1 MPVEWVYKQLI
12 IQSKIFQS
20 GSKSMAYYKQLTE
33 VDNTGGDV
41 WIHKIEGS
49 TKGTWYARIK
59 RENAAGY
66 FKKSLKTTD
75 MYKAKTKALQYWV
88 QLREA
93 EEQNVVL
100 APRNNFRALMKA
112 WFKWQ
117 ERTGRGEVALKSCF
131 YQFKNYYEPYF
142 GAYNVANVTERAYIK
157 YLNEHRLQPSKC
169 PNMRK
174 KPTIR
179 TLDAEQSNLRS
190 FLRWCFIEGKM
201 RARPDMRRV
210 LKNEWWITEKHL
222 VDWDKPQRRDMI
234 SMETYEGFRRFLRVV
249 ENRRGDDTYESDYQ
263 KMSRRRMHFYLLTIY
278 NFVCRAGEEALMLKF
293 EDFAVHQSEIQE
305 DSFYMTINVKY
316 GKVIKRNRGGNKSI
330 TYFSDYNYLGY
341 FLQWVEFL
349 KELGFPTGPQDWVF
363 PVAKVRGKSK
373 YHRWRESND
382 LFDGDYKP
390 FTSQGATRFLKAA
403 RPKVKEWMKKNKTL
417 TPRIAEE
424 IDVFSAYSVRHM
436 AIKNLITESGYDFH
450 RVAERAN
457 TGVRMIESFYYSYGT
472 KPEGRLV
479 SKHPTPEAK
488 NMQRYKGSEI
498 ASVSTIVS
506 LKASKASKKKGQ
518 KK

>member
-1 MPVEWVYKQLI
+1 M
-12 IQSKIFQS
+12 S
-20 GSKSMAYYKQLTE
+20 YYKQLTE

-49 TKGTWYARIK
+49 TKGTWYCRIK

-100 APRNNFRALMKA
+100 APRNNFRALMKE
-112 WFKWQ
+112 WFKWK
-117 ERTGRGEVALKSCF
+117 ERTGTSNVALKSCY
-131 YQFKNYYEPYF
+131 YQFTNYYEPYF
-142 GAYNVANVTERAYIK
+142 GAYNVANVTERAYIN
-157 YLNEHRLQPSKC
+157 YLNDHRLQKAKC

-179 TLDAEQSNLRS
+179 TLDAEQANLRS
-190 FLRWCFIEGKM
+190 FLRWCFIMGKM

-210 LKNEWWITEKHL
+210 MKNEWWITEKHL
-222 VDWDKPQRRDMI
+222 VDWDKPQRRDMV
-234 SMETYEGFRRFLRVV
+234 SMKTYEAFRTYLRVV

-278 NFVCRAGEEALMLKF
+278 NFVARAGDEVLKLKF
-293 EDFAVHQSEIQE
+293 EDFAIHQSEIQD
-305 DSFYMTINVKY
+305 DSFYMTIEVKH
-316 GKVIKRNRGGNKSI
+316 GKMVRRNRTHNKSL

-341 FLQWVEFL
+341 FETWVEFL
-349 KELGFPTGPQDWVF
+349 KELGFPTGPEDWVF
-363 PVAKVRGKSK
+363 PVVKVRGKSK
-373 YHRWRESND
+373 YHRWRESNE

-390 FTSQGATRFLKAA
+390 FTSQGSTRFLKTLK
-403 RPKVKEWMKKNKTL
+403 PKLKAWMKKNGNL
-417 TPRIAEE
+417 TPRIEEE
-424 IDVFSAYSVRHM
+424 IDYFSAYSVRHM
-436 AIKNLITESGYDFH
+436 AIKNLITESDYDFH

-457 TGVRMIESFYYSYGT
+457 TGIRMIESFYYSYGT

-488 NMQRYKGSEI
+488 NMERYTGGQI
-498 ASVSTIVS
+498 AKLSTMVT
-506 LKASKASKKKGQ
+506 LNTSKKSKRKGQ